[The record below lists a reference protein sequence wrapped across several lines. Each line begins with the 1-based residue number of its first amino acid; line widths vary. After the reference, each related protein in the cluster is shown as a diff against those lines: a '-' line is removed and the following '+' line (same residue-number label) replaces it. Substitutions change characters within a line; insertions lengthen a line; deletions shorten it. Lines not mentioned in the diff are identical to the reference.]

1 MKSVNE
7 LLQLFMRQAELES
20 AMKRPGGARVIDE
33 QELHAVR
40 RRIAVFPETSRAVGR
55 AAHEATLL
63 RPGASRRR
71 RGLECRW
78 RLCGAPGSHHGL

>member
-40 RRIAVFPETSRAVGR
+40 RRIAVFPETSRAVGK
-55 AAHEATLL
+55 AAHEALCSTQK
-63 RPGASRRR
+63 RRAGDGDTIADGGSAVHR
-71 RGLECRW
+71 R
-78 RLCGAPGSHHGL
+78 SHHGL

>member
-7 LLQLFMRQAELES
+7 LLQLFMRQAELEG

-40 RRIAVFPETSRAVGR
+40 RRIAVFPETSRAVGK
-55 AAHEATLL
+55 AAHETLCSAQE
-63 RPGASRRR
+63 RRAGDADSSVGGASAVHPR
-71 RGLECRW
+71 
-78 RLCGAPGSHHGL
+78 SHHGP